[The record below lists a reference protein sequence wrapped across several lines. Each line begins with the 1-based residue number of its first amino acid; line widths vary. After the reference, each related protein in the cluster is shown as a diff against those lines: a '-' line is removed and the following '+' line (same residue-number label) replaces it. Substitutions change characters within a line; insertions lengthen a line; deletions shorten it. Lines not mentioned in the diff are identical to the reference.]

1 MKIKQ
6 LRLMHGLSQKEFAQQ
21 FNLAQNTLSQYEN
34 EIRKPDIDLIKAIAK
49 VYKVPIDYLLD
60 IDQICDD
67 RIGDALKSER
77 LQQGL
82 DLSELA
88 SITKIPQKDL
98 EDYEN
103 GIEPINLYLL
113 KKICEAYDKTLYEF
127 YVDNEMYDEYIP
139 EIFNGDVDMYERFK
153 KARDEDAMRE
163 TAIPPGAHRPQFK
176 KVPMLGYAAAGQPLE
191 DLNQD
196 TPYYDIENKYDVD
209 FCITVR
215 GDSMID
221 ANINDGDIV
230 FIKSMPEVPN
240 GKIACVEIDN
250 EKVCLKRFYKAGKTV
265 SLASANSKYAP
276 MFFTEDTCESIK
288 VLGLAVLRQSEIQ

>member
-1 MKIKQ
+1 MGIKDILKDRRLELQ
-6 LRLMHGLSQKEFAQQ
+6 L
-21 FNLAQNTLSQYEN
+21 TLEDVAKRVGVSPATISRWESG
-34 EIRKPDIDLIKAIAK
+34 DIANMRR
-49 VYKVPIDYLLD
+49 
-60 IDQICDD
+60 D
-67 RIGDALKSER
+67 RIAALAEA
-77 LQQGL
+77 LQISPAVIMGW
-82 DLSELA
+82 
-88 SITKIPQKDL
+88 
-98 EDYEN
+98 
-103 GIEPINLYLL
+103 
-113 KKICEAYDKTLYEF
+113 
-127 YVDNEMYDEYIP
+127 
-139 EIFNGDVDMYERFK
+139 DVD
-153 KARDEDAMRE
+153 
-163 TAIPPGAHRPQFK
+163 TPIPPGTHRPQFK

-196 TPYYDIENKYDVD
+196 TPYYDIDNKYDVD

-221 ANINDGDIV
+221 ASINDGDIV

-250 EKVCLKRFYKAGKTV
+250 EKVCLKRFYKSGKTV